1 MALNFLEAIIDVAKD
16 IPGQVGKTAP
26 RRDRSAFGYMAAN
39 PSIPDFAQCSSCQVW
54 IKDRERCLW
63 LGNDQPVLKGD
74 SCILYV
80 QGDPI
85 EGDVDALGS
94 LTEDEV
100 GFFRGDVRCE
110 NCVSASDDARHCFLY
125 EKLNEAFPD
134 LFLLNEVVEPKACCN
149 AFASDSRGVV
159 KDYNPGEARDERGR
173 WTGGGSDHAGAR
185 ARSDAKQ
192 LRDAEARV
200 ADLQRQLHEHSQDH
214 SEDIYW
220 GIHHALQQAREDVA
234 SLKDRIAVAATKAFN
249 PDEPRDERGMWTAE
263 GGGISSETASK
274 ISSAADISGHLEK
287 VEDAKMALDSASTV
301 AEDAEQEAQGHFD
314 EHGVED
320 PELESA
326 AVDAQQSAAEAA
338 VKLHEKLSLL
348 NAKTAAAMARIE
360 QHLAASG
367 ITRVK

>member
-85 EGDVDALGS
+85 DGDVDALGS

-159 KDYNPGEARDERGR
+159 KYDPGEARDERGR
-173 WTGGGSDHAGAR
+173 WTGGGG
-185 ARSDAKQ
+185 DAKQ
-192 LRDAEARV
+192 LRDAEVRV
-200 ADLQRQLHEHSQDH
+200 ADLQRQLHEHGQDH

-220 GIHHALQQAREDVA
+220 GIHHALQQARADVEG
-234 SLKDRIAVAATKAFN
+234 LKAKVFGKAFN
-249 PDEPRDERGMWTAE
+249 PDEPRDERGMWTADS
-263 GGGISSETASK
+263 GVSSKEAGELHGNFAAHSVGLDTALERVHQAHDALQ
-274 ISSAADISGHLEK
+274 SAAD
-287 VEDAKMALDSASTV
+287 DAKD
-301 AEDAEQEAQGHFD
+301 AEDAADAATD
-314 EHGVED
+314 EHGNTSPDHEMEAVRAQQD
-320 PELESA
+320 AAAA
-326 AVDAQQSAAEAA
+326 AVNLHDELSQLLAVTGQAKDDLEA
-338 VKLHEKLSLL
+338 KLKGM
-348 NAKTAAAMARIE
+348 K
-360 QHLAASG
+360 
-367 ITRVK
+367 ITRAA